1 MEDIKINKNYFILIF
16 LAVILL
22 FTGCSQKLDDGIL
35 KVDKVYKEKNS
46 KTKVYYVDNN
56 YEKTREQL
64 NKLVEELNNNKIVPP
79 KLTSN
84 VNLNNRN
91 VYYEPTFINI
101 FASGRDEQNNT
112 NNISLDFQFKLDENS
127 NYIVVTNK
135 KYSSNVE
142 AYIDYEN
149 IMRGIWSKWLW
160 NSYDKRDEYGVKG
173 TFGSYSINEIELKN
187 SGIIK
192 FTTEKERV
200 RNYYAPL
207 IKKQILDGGYEFVDK
222 IEDADKIVEIEF
234 GRDYNNT
241 EIRELKKIGKP
252 LDVKFTTSRNDFTL
266 EQSSMNVAGTLSN
279 SSSIGAGVG
288 VGMLLIGSLL
298 PNDSLFVPIFIKVI
312 DKKENKEFLVDGLA
326 ATDPLTYDKKFM
338 SDEIYERVFNSDI
351 SNKRLRDIQYNIY
364 GGLIKDI
371 KNYQQILND
380 KK

>member
-1 MEDIKINKNYFILIF
+1 MKKLSILIF
-16 LAVILL
+16 LSVILL
-22 FTGCSQKLDDGIL
+22 FTGCSQKLEEGIL
-35 KVDKVYKEKNS
+35 KVDKEYKEKNA

-64 NKLVEELNNNKIVPP
+64 NKLVNDLNNNQIIPP
-79 KLTSN
+79 VLTSK
-84 VNLNNRN
+84 VHLNNRN
-91 VYYEPTFINI
+91 VYYEPTLGNI
-101 FASGRDEQNNT
+101 FTSSRDESKNVNNVA
-112 NNISLDFQFKLDENS
+112 LDFQYKLDDNS

-135 KYSSNVE
+135 KYTSNVE
-142 AYIDYEN
+142 AYKDYEN

-160 NSYDKRDEYGVKG
+160 NSYDKRDEFGVKG
-173 TFGSYSINEIELKN
+173 TFSSYSINEVELKN
-187 SGIIK
+187 NGIIK

-200 RNYYAPL
+200 RNYYSSL

-234 GRDYNNT
+234 GRDYNNS
-241 EIRELKKIGKP
+241 EIRELKKLGKP
-252 LDVKFTTSRNDFTL
+252 LDIKFTTSRSDFNL

-279 SSSIGAGVG
+279 SSSVGAGVG
-288 VGMLLIGSLL
+288 LGLVLIGALI

-351 SNKRLRDIQYNIY
+351 SNKQLRDIQYNIY
-364 GGLIKDI
+364 SGLIKGL
-371 KNYQQILND
+371 KVYQKSLD
-380 KK
+380 HKK

>member
-1 MEDIKINKNYFILIF
+1 MKKLSILIF
-16 LAVILL
+16 LSVILL
-22 FTGCSQKLDDGIL
+22 FTGCSQKLEEGIL
-35 KVDKVYKEKNS
+35 KVDKEYKEKNA
-46 KTKVYYVDNN
+46 KTKVYYADNN
-56 YEKTREQL
+56 YGQTREQL

-101 FASGRDEQNNT
+101 FASGRDEQNNI

-127 NYIVVTNK
+127 NYIVVNNK

-149 IMRGIWSKWLW
+149 IMRGIWSRWLW
-160 NSYDKRDEYGVKG
+160 NSYDKRDEFGVKG
-173 TFGSYSINEIELKN
+173 TFSSYSINEIELKN
-187 SGIIK
+187 SEIIK
-192 FTTEKERV
+192 FTTKKERV

-222 IEDADKIVEIEF
+222 LEDADKIVEIEF
-234 GRDYNNT
+234 GRDYNNS
-241 EIRELKKIGKP
+241 EIRELKKLGKP
-252 LDVKFTTSRNDFTL
+252 LDIKFTTSRSDFNL

-279 SSSIGAGVG
+279 SSSVGAGVG
-288 VGMLLIGSLL
+288 LGLVLIGALI

-351 SNKRLRDIQYNIY
+351 SNKQLRDIQYNIY
-364 GGLIKDI
+364 SGLIKCL
-371 KNYQQILND
+371 KVYQKSLD
-380 KK
+380 HKK

>member
-1 MEDIKINKNYFILIF
+1 MKKLSILIF
-16 LAVILL
+16 LSVILL
-22 FTGCSQKLDDGIL
+22 FTGCSQKLEDGIL
-35 KVDKVYKEKNS
+35 KVDKEYKEKNT

-56 YEKTREQL
+56 YGQTREQL

-79 KLTSN
+79 KLTSK
-84 VNLNNRN
+84 VHLNNRN

-149 IMRGIWSKWLW
+149 IMRGIWSRWLW
-160 NSYDKRDEYGVKG
+160 NSYDKRDEFGVKG
-173 TFGSYSINEIELKN
+173 TFSSYSINEIELKN
-187 SGIIK
+187 SEIIK
-192 FTTEKERV
+192 FTTKKERV
-200 RNYYAPL
+200 RNYYSSL

-234 GRDYNNT
+234 GRDYNNS
-241 EIRELKKIGKP
+241 EIRELKKLGKS
-252 LDVKFTTSRNDFTL
+252 LDIKFTTSRSDFNL

-279 SSSIGAGVG
+279 SSSVGAGVG
-288 VGMLLIGSLL
+288 LGLVLIGALI

-312 DKKENKEFLVDGLA
+312 DKKENKEFLVDGLV

-351 SNKRLRDIQYNIY
+351 SNKQLRDIQYNIY
-364 GGLIKDI
+364 SGLIKGL
-371 KNYQQILND
+371 KVYQKSLD
-380 KK
+380 HKK

>member
-1 MEDIKINKNYFILIF
+1 MKKLSILIF
-16 LAVILL
+16 LSLILL
-22 FTGCSQKLDDGIL
+22 FTGCSQKLENGIL
-35 KVDKVYKEKNS
+35 KVDKEYKEKNA
-46 KTKVYYVDNN
+46 KTKVYYVDNS
-56 YEKTREQL
+56 YEKTRNQL
-64 NKLVEELNNNKIVPP
+64 DKLINDLNNNKIVPP
-79 KLTSN
+79 TLTSK
-84 VNLNNRN
+84 VHLNNRN
-91 VYYEPTFINI
+91 VYYEPTLGNI
-101 FASGRDEQNNT
+101 FTSSRDENKNVD
-112 NNISLDFQFKLDENS
+112 NVALDFQFKLDENS
-127 NYIVVTNK
+127 NYIVVNNK

-149 IMRGIWSKWLW
+149 IMRGIWSRWLW
-160 NSYDKRDEYGVKG
+160 NSYDKRDEFGVKG
-173 TFGSYSINEIELKN
+173 TFSSYSINEIELKN
-187 SGIIK
+187 SEIIK

-351 SNKRLRDIQYNIY
+351 SNKQLRDIQYNIY
-364 GGLIKDI
+364 SGLIKGL
-371 KNYQQILND
+371 KVYQKSLD
-380 KK
+380 HKK

>member
-1 MEDIKINKNYFILIF
+1 MKILKSKLIN
-16 LAVILL
+16 LLVIAIVSII
-22 FTGCSQKLDDGIL
+22 FTGCSQKLEDGIL
-35 KVDKVYKEKNS
+35 KVDKEYKEKNA

-56 YEKTREQL
+56 YEKTRSQL
-64 NKLVEELNNNKIVPP
+64 NKLVNDLNNNQIVPP
-79 KLTSN
+79 ALTSK
-84 VNLNNRN
+84 VHLNNRN
-91 VYYEPTFINI
+91 VYYEPTLGNI
-101 FASGRDEQNNT
+101 FTSSRDENKNVD
-112 NNISLDFQFKLDENS
+112 NVALDFQYKLDDNS

-135 KYSSNVE
+135 KYSSNTE
-142 AYIDYEN
+142 AYTAYEN

-173 TFGSYSINEIELKN
+173 TFSSYSINEIELKN

-200 RNYYAPL
+200 RNYYSSL

-234 GRDYNNT
+234 GRDYNNS
-241 EIRELKKIGKP
+241 EIRELKKLGKS
-252 LDVKFTTSRNDFTL
+252 LDVKFTTSRSDFNL

-288 VGMLLIGSLL
+288 VGMLLVGALL

-326 ATDPLTYDKKFM
+326 ATDPLIYDKKFM
-338 SDEIYERVFNSDI
+338 SEEIYERVFSSDI
-351 SNKRLRDIQYNIY
+351 SNKQLRDIQYNIY
-364 GGLIKDI
+364 GGLIKNI
-371 KNYQQILND
+371 KNYQKSLDD

>member
-1 MEDIKINKNYFILIF
+1 MKKLSILIF
-16 LAVILL
+16 LSLILL
-22 FTGCSQKLDDGIL
+22 FTGCSQKLEDGIL
-35 KVDKVYKEKNS
+35 KVDKEYKEKNA

-127 NYIVVTNK
+127 NYIVVNNK

-149 IMRGIWSKWLW
+149 IMRGIWSRWLW
-160 NSYDKRDEYGVKG
+160 NSYDKRDEFGVKG

-187 SGIIK
+187 SEIIK
-192 FTTEKERV
+192 FTTKKERV

-222 IEDADKIVEIEF
+222 LEDADKIVEIEF
-234 GRDYNNT
+234 GRDYNNS
-241 EIRELKKIGKP
+241 EIRELKKLGKP
-252 LDVKFTTSRNDFTL
+252 LDIKFTTSRSDFNL

-279 SSSIGAGVG
+279 SSSVGAGVG
-288 VGMLLIGSLL
+288 LGLVLIGALI

-351 SNKRLRDIQYNIY
+351 SNKQLRDIQYNIY
-364 GGLIKDI
+364 SGLIKGL
-371 KNYQQILND
+371 KVYQKSLD
-380 KK
+380 HKK

>member
-1 MEDIKINKNYFILIF
+1 MKKLSILIF
-16 LAVILL
+16 LSVILL
-22 FTGCSQKLDDGIL
+22 FTGCSQKLEDGIL
-35 KVDKVYKEKNS
+35 KVDKEYKEKNA
-46 KTKVYYVDNN
+46 KTKVYYVDNS
-56 YEKTREQL
+56 YEKTRNQL
-64 NKLVEELNNNKIVPP
+64 DKLVNDLNNNKIVPP
-79 KLTSN
+79 TLTSK
-84 VNLNNRN
+84 VHLNNRN
-91 VYYEPTFINI
+91 VYYEPTLGNI
-101 FASGRDEQNNT
+101 FTSSRDESKNVNNVA
-112 NNISLDFQFKLDENS
+112 LDFQFKLDENS
-127 NYIVVTNK
+127 NYIVVNNK

-149 IMRGIWSKWLW
+149 IMRGIWSRWLW
-160 NSYDKRDEYGVKG
+160 NSYDKRDEFGVKG
-173 TFGSYSINEIELKN
+173 TFSSYSINEIELKN
-187 SGIIK
+187 SEIIK

-351 SNKRLRDIQYNIY
+351 SNKQLRDIQYNIY
-364 GGLIKDI
+364 SGLIKGL
-371 KNYQQILND
+371 KVYQKSLD
-380 KK
+380 HKK

>member
-1 MEDIKINKNYFILIF
+1 MKKLSILIF
-16 LAVILL
+16 LSVILL
-22 FTGCSQKLDDGIL
+22 FTGCSQKLEDGIL
-35 KVDKVYKEKNS
+35 KVDKEYKEKNA

-64 NKLVEELNNNKIVPP
+64 NKLVNDLNNNQIIPP
-79 KLTSN
+79 VLTSK
-84 VNLNNRN
+84 VHLNNRN
-91 VYYEPTFINI
+91 VYYEPTLGNI
-101 FASGRDEQNNT
+101 FTSSRDESKNVNNVA
-112 NNISLDFQFKLDENS
+112 LDFQYKLDDNS

-135 KYSSNVE
+135 KYTSNVE
-142 AYIDYEN
+142 AYKDYEN

-160 NSYDKRDEYGVKG
+160 NSYDKRDEFGVKG
-173 TFGSYSINEIELKN
+173 TFSSYSINEVELKN
-187 SGIIK
+187 NGIIK

-200 RNYYAPL
+200 RNYYSSL

-234 GRDYNNT
+234 GRDYNNS
-241 EIRELKKIGKP
+241 EIRELKKLGKP
-252 LDVKFTTSRNDFTL
+252 LDIKFTTSRSDFNL

-279 SSSIGAGVG
+279 SSSVGAGVG
-288 VGMLLIGSLL
+288 LGLVLIGALI

-351 SNKRLRDIQYNIY
+351 SNKQLRDIQYNIY
-364 GGLIKDI
+364 SRLIKGL
-371 KNYQQILND
+371 KVYQKSLD
-380 KK
+380 HKK

>member
-1 MEDIKINKNYFILIF
+1 MKKLSILIF
-16 LAVILL
+16 LSVILL
-22 FTGCSQKLDDGIL
+22 FTGCSQKLEEGIL
-35 KVDKVYKEKNS
+35 KVDKEHKEKNA

-64 NKLVEELNNNKIVPP
+64 NKLVNDLNNNQIIPP
-79 KLTSN
+79 VLTSK
-84 VNLNNRN
+84 VHLNNRN
-91 VYYEPTFINI
+91 VYYEPTLGNI
-101 FASGRDEQNNT
+101 FTSSRDESKNVNNVA
-112 NNISLDFQFKLDENS
+112 LDFQYKLDDNS

-135 KYSSNVE
+135 KYTSNVE
-142 AYIDYEN
+142 AYKDYEN

-160 NSYDKRDEYGVKG
+160 NSYDKRDEFGVKG
-173 TFGSYSINEIELKN
+173 TFSSYSINEIELKN
-187 SGIIK
+187 SEIIK
-192 FTTEKERV
+192 FTTKKERV

-234 GRDYNNT
+234 GRDYNNS
-241 EIRELKKIGKP
+241 EIRELKKLGKP
-252 LDVKFTTSRNDFTL
+252 LDIKFTTSRSDFNL

-279 SSSIGAGVG
+279 SSSVGAGVG
-288 VGMLLIGSLL
+288 LGLVLIGALI

-351 SNKRLRDIQYNIY
+351 SNKQLRDIQYNIY
-364 GGLIKDI
+364 SGLIKCL
-371 KNYQQILND
+371 KVYQKSLD
-380 KK
+380 HKK

>member
-1 MEDIKINKNYFILIF
+1 MKKLSILIF
-16 LAVILL
+16 LSVILL
-22 FTGCSQKLDDGIL
+22 FTGCSQKLEEGIL
-35 KVDKVYKEKNS
+35 KVDKEYKEKNA

-64 NKLVEELNNNKIVPP
+64 NKLVNDLNNNQIIPP
-79 KLTSN
+79 VLTSK
-84 VNLNNRN
+84 VHLNNRN
-91 VYYEPTFINI
+91 VYYEPTLGNI
-101 FASGRDEQNNT
+101 FTSSRDESKNVNNVA
-112 NNISLDFQFKLDENS
+112 LDFQYKLDDNS

-135 KYSSNVE
+135 KYTSNVE
-142 AYIDYEN
+142 AYKDYEN

-160 NSYDKRDEYGVKG
+160 NSYDKRDEFGVKG
-173 TFGSYSINEIELKN
+173 TFSSYSINEVELKN
-187 SGIIK
+187 NGIIK

-200 RNYYAPL
+200 RNYYTPL

-234 GRDYNNT
+234 GRDYNNS
-241 EIRELKKIGKP
+241 EIRELKKLGKP
-252 LDVKFTTSRNDFTL
+252 LDIKFTTSRSDFNL

-279 SSSIGAGVG
+279 SSSVGAGVG
-288 VGMLLIGSLL
+288 LGLVLIGALI

-351 SNKRLRDIQYNIY
+351 SNKQLRDIQYNIY
-364 GGLIKDI
+364 SGLIKGL
-371 KNYQQILND
+371 KVYQKSLD
-380 KK
+380 HKK

>member
-1 MEDIKINKNYFILIF
+1 MMKKLSILIF
-16 LAVILL
+16 LSVILL
-22 FTGCSQKLDDGIL
+22 FTGCSQKLEDGIL
-35 KVDKVYKEKNS
+35 KVDKEYKEKNA

-56 YEKTREQL
+56 YEQTREQL

-127 NYIVVTNK
+127 NYIVVNNK

-149 IMRGIWSKWLW
+149 IMRGIWSRWLW
-160 NSYDKRDEYGVKG
+160 NSYDKRDEFGVKG
-173 TFGSYSINEIELKN
+173 TFSSYSINEIELKN
-187 SGIIK
+187 SEIIK
-192 FTTEKERV
+192 FTTKRERV

-234 GRDYNNT
+234 GRDYNNS
-241 EIRELKKIGKP
+241 EIRELKKLGKP
-252 LDVKFTTSRNDFTL
+252 LDIKFTTSRSDFNL

-279 SSSIGAGVG
+279 SSSVGAGVG
-288 VGMLLIGSLL
+288 LGLVLIGALI

-351 SNKRLRDIQYNIY
+351 SNKQLRDIQYNIY
-364 GGLIKDI
+364 SGLIKGL
-371 KNYQQILND
+371 KVYQKSLD
-380 KK
+380 HKK